1 MNLDNT
7 DVNILKVLLE
17 NGRLSFRQ
25 IAERIKVSVP
35 TVSSKVGNLENMGV
49 IKGYTAN
56 IDTEKLGGISVII
69 TLKTKPADLRR
80 VSERFLNSERVR
92 QMYAMSNGKLQLVCT
107 FSSQAMINEFITSLA
122 DVPEIIEY
130 EIANIVSVMKE
141 GPRAVVNG
149 DTSVVLQ
156 CSYCKKQMHDDA
168 VKVRLGE
175 RDYYVCCPVC
185 QKGFE
190 AKYNSMKAEA
200 EKAKAES

>member
-35 TVSSKVGNLENMGV
+35 TVSSKVGNLEDMGV

-69 TLKTKPADLRR
+69 TIKTKPADLRK
-80 VSERFLNSERVR
+80 VSDRFHTNDKVR
-92 QMYAMSNGKLQLVCT
+92 QMYTLSNGKLQLVCT
-107 FSSQAMINEFITSLA
+107 FSSQSMINEFITSLA
-122 DVPEIIEY
+122 DVHEIMEY
-130 EIANIVSVMKE
+130 DIANIVQVVKE
-141 GPRAVVNG
+141 GPRAVVG
-149 DTSVVLQ
+149 EESSVVLT
-156 CSYCKKQMHDDA
+156 CSYCRKEMRDDPLKIKA
-168 VKVRLGE
+168 GDK
-175 RDYYVCCPVC
+175 DYYVCCPVC

-190 AKYNSMKAEA
+190 QKYNTIKAEA
-200 EKAKAES
+200 EKARV